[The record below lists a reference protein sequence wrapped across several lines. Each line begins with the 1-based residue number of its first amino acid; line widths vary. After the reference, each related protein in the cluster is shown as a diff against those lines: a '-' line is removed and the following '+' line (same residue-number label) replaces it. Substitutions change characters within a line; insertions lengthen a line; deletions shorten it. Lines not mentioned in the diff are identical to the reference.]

1 MARGRNAGPGLV
13 SLITVAVSSSVDRT
27 SRVAPLRLVGRGVAG
42 ALLYVVLAA
51 ASADARPGD
60 VDPSFGAGG
69 FVSTDFGAEDA
80 ATDVAVQPDG
90 RIVAVGAFSGDFTV
104 ARYRADGSLDPSFDG
119 DGLARTGFG
128 AVDAATSVAIQP
140 DGKIVAA
147 GFTGAGPSPR
157 NFALVRYNA
166 NGSLDNGFDGD
177 GMLFTDFGADD
188 VGVDVAV
195 GPGGTIVAAGGTA
208 SGTAVD
214 FAFARYDA
222 TGAPDNSFDGDGL
235 QTIDFGGLDGLTRA
249 AIQADGRIVAAGL
262 SDAGGDL
269 DIAVARLTAVGAPDP
284 SFDGDGRLTTDIDAF
299 DIAHGVAVQPDGR
312 IVVAG
317 ETSTGMGGG
326 LAIVRYQ
333 PGGALDPSFGAG
345 GVLIP
350 NLGGQDS
357 PSDVA
362 IQPNGK
368 IVAPVGGAFGFARFN
383 PDGSPDAGFGFGGL
397 ASTPFGDSAAPVSLA
412 LQPDGKIVGAGGTDA
427 GPNPPNFALVRL
439 AGGEP
444 EPGPG
449 AMPPPACAG
458 RAATIVAAPGVRTNG
473 TSGNDVIVGSA
484 RHDRVKAG
492 GGRDL
497 VCTWEGSP
505 GSTPD
510 RAAIASSAATVVT
523 F

>member
-362 IQPNGK
+362 IAAERQDRRPGRRCVRLRPLQPRRLPRRRVRVWRLSEYP
-368 IVAPVGGAFGFARFN
+368 IRRQRRP
-383 PDGSPDAGFGFGGL
+383 GL
-397 ASTPFGDSAAPVSLA
+397 ARPAAGRE
-412 LQPDGKIVGAGGTDA
+412 DRRG
-427 GPNPPNFALVRL
+427 RRHRRR
-439 AGGEP
+439 P
-444 EPGPG
+444 EP
-449 AMPPPACAG
+449 AELRSRPPRG
-458 RAATIVAAPGVRTNG
+458 RGTRTRPRGDATTGLRG
-473 TSGNDVIVGSA
+473 TRGDDRRRARCPYEWHVGERRDRRQRPPRSGQ
-484 RHDRVKAG
+484 
-492 GGRDL
+492 GGRRSRPRL
-497 VCTWEGSP
+497 HP
-505 GSTPD
+505 GREVPGQRRTGPRSCHRRQP
-510 RAAIASSAATVVT
+510 S
-523 F
+523 